1 MKERDGNEINR
12 KGGIE
17 RKTEKG
23 GRERMREKRVL
34 EMKHG
39 KDGERERGTG
49 RHGIEGCCVLLLK
62 VGGGKTKSLVFFSLS
77 PSVPQTNTHTH
88 THTHPHTHTHT
99 HTHTPPL

>member
-1 MKERDGNEINR
+1 MKEKDGNEINR

-49 RHGIEGCCVLLLK
+49 RDCEGERE
-62 VGGGKTKSLVFFSLS
+62 
-77 PSVPQTNTHTH
+77 
-88 THTHPHTHTHT
+88 
-99 HTHTPPL
+99 